1 MDAQRKS
8 ELAGEL
14 TEMGRRFW
22 AGEAEICR
30 QFWGVPRTNE
40 EQAHWLRLQV
50 YKEMYGS
57 GLTGNPGGL
66 IRAFLEELTEQVGQA
81 ETKADRDEFERS
93 LRVLRE
99 EYNHFKLFADVLESA
114 TGSPV
119 HHSDLKGWQIDEDRD
134 LQAVRQGIREREGHL
149 GELAIMF
156 TEGGGSAF
164 FLVGRD
170 LKGDPISEQ
179 IARASD
185 TVYTDELEHGEHG
198 ALDLAGELHTE
209 KEWAKARAMIVSIC
223 QQRLRMRYAMFGL
236 SIDEARIAEITAGQ
250 IDPLPVA

>member
-8 ELAGEL
+8 ELAAEL
-14 TEMGRRFW
+14 NEMGRRFW

-57 GLTGNPGGL
+57 GLTGNPSGL
-66 IRAFLEELTEQVGQA
+66 IRAFLEELTEQVGQV

-209 KEWAKARAMIVSIC
+209 EEWAKARAMIVSIC
-223 QQRLRMRYAMFGL
+223 QQRLRMRYGMFGL
-236 SIDEARIAEITAGQ
+236 PIDEARIAEITAGQ